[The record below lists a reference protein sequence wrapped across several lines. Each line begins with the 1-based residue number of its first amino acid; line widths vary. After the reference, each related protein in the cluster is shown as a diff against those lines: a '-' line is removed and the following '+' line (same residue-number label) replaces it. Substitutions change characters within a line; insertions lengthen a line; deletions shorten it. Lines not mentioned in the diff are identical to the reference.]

1 MQDLFKMGKTRAKI
15 IDLTD
20 YTMED
25 WEGVQFFKEQEAKKF
40 ILNRKLKKRALINK
54 DIKPAWWYGN
64 PWKQTF
70 TVHKIEK
77 ESSAVKKAIKELMKN

>member
-1 MQDLFKMGKTRAKI
+1 MGKI

-40 ILNRKLKKRALINK
+40 ILNRKLKKRALINI
-54 DIKPAWWYGN
+54 DIKPAWYGDDA
-64 PWKQTF
+64 WKQTF
-70 TVHKIEK
+70 TVRKIEK
-77 ESSAVKKAIKELMKN
+77 ESSAVKKAIKELIKN